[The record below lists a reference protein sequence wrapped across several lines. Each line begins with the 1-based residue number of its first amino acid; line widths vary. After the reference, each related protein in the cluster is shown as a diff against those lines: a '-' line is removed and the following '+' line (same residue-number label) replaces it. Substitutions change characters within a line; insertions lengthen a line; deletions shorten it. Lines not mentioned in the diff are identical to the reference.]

1 MLEVHYRMGS
11 KVRVGQMARGRTAA
25 GCGRRSGRIL
35 DIWGAGLG
43 SPPTT
48 STWNN
53 PWHGR
58 KSLPLAA
65 LTVHQVDGD
74 SPKWVMRRSSR
85 SQKFARHSREAASSN
100 LLTALARARL
110 LFPSSTN
117 CRQQLQPEDC
127 LAPATGLH
135 ASAAM
140 LILTFSHLLPSCAI
154 VLLRQLLDSMSRP
167 NTFKHIK
174 EEKVQGVKV
183 HVISMPQDHTRC
195 VCVFGCKNTEW
206 DDWDPLVGQ
215 TGKKDPIWHI
225 LARSSLNTWEL
236 AFSST
241 RSVFRL
247 WDWGLMDLWGH
258 ENLV

>member
-1 MLEVHYRMGS
+1 M
-11 KVRVGQMARGRTAA
+11 
-25 GCGRRSGRIL
+25 
-35 DIWGAGLG
+35 
-43 SPPTT
+43 
-48 STWNN
+48 
-53 PWHGR
+53 
-58 KSLPLAA
+58 PLAA

-154 VLLRQLLDSMSRP
+154 VLLKHLLDSRSRP
-167 NTFKHIK
+167 NTFELELWNRILK
-174 EEKVQGVKV
+174 
-183 HVISMPQDHTRC
+183 SRMPNIRFSDVFNSPCPCSCGHFKMRHTY
-195 VCVFGCKNTEW
+195 VG
-206 DDWDPLVGQ
+206 PLV
-215 TGKKDPIWHI
+215 P
-225 LARSSLNTWEL
+225 EL
-236 AFSST
+236 
-241 RSVFRL
+241 
-247 WDWGLMDLWGH
+247 
-258 ENLV
+258 

>member
-183 HVISMPQDHTRC
+183 HVISMPQDHTQC
-195 VCVFGCKNTEW
+195 VCVCVC
-206 DDWDPLVGQ
+206 LVAKILNEM
-215 TGKKDPIWHI
+215 TGTP
-225 LARSSLNTWEL
+225 
-236 AFSST
+236 
-241 RSVFRL
+241 
-247 WDWGLMDLWGH
+247 
-258 ENLV
+258 

>member
-1 MLEVHYRMGS
+1 MGN
-11 KVRVGQMARGRTAA
+11 A
-25 GCGRRSGRIL
+25 
-35 DIWGAGLG
+35 
-43 SPPTT
+43 
-48 STWNN
+48 
-53 PWHGR
+53 
-58 KSLPLAA
+58 
-65 LTVHQVDGD
+65 
-74 SPKWVMRRSSR
+74 
-85 SQKFARHSREAASSN
+85 QKFAFSEICTPLSRSCQFKS
-100 LLTALARARL
+100 TALARARL

-127 LAPATGLH
+127 LAPATGSH

-154 VLLRQLLDSMSRP
+154 VLLRHLLDSMSRP

-225 LARSSLNTWEL
+225 LARSPLNT
-236 AFSST
+236 
-241 RSVFRL
+241 
-247 WDWGLMDLWGH
+247 
-258 ENLV
+258 